1 MVPKGSAKEPVGDLH
16 DVDYDEEGIDLEN
29 PKYDNFVRDTMD
41 RAYDPITNTI
51 KDIRIDD
58 SKLPLAKNFY
68 DYCKNIYGPG
78 IQMPFSRQM
87 WIMLR
92 ALGEMCPH
100 CTKPAAFNKITA
112 IPVDLDVDQM
122 LGPRSRKHITLLE
135 NGVCPSCGRTK
146 AGMIMAGELDDI
158 TELVLVL
165 GQRSGKST
173 IIGVATSYITHRL
186 LKLPKISTL
195 TSGIQEFSPLTGV
208 FTAQSTGQAIRVLWK
223 PVRNTILGSA
233 WFQEY
238 HDLLDSISN
247 KKGQE
252 LYQINPQG
260 LYIRYFVRNLEF
272 YPSGPG
278 KRSLAG
284 DTRLIAAIDELGLFP
299 FTSDSSDDEEQYDD
313 ERERANADEVH
324 QVITNSLLT
333 VRTAVQACYARG
345 ISAVPQALLFNASS
359 PKSWKDKICRLLLQ
373 SESEPTMFGI
383 NLPTWE
389 INPLISRD
397 NPQIALAYR
406 KNPAKAE
413 RDWGANPPQV
423 SSDLFDDNID
433 PYFVHT
439 NAGRVVYQPSDTRT
453 LATFE
458 QTVFADDYPPAILS
472 LDAGETDNAF
482 SLAVVTKSGHF
493 INTPLCI
500 EIVPQPNRK
509 IDFAYTYKHIITPI
523 VKAFNVK
530 FVRADRWQS
539 SFIMDQLEQ
548 DFGKDGLKTGK
559 ISLRLD
565 DFKAFSSFVD
575 SGQLSL
581 PAIELDKERIMAVR
595 DYKKDLLLYPA
606 SHLYLQFR
614 TVQQIKGNFG
624 KGDGYTDDIFRAL
637 VVGVMGM
644 MDSKISAHVQSFPHT
659 KRQSRSMRRLI
670 SVVPRNRGMAALLP

>member
-1 MVPKGSAKEPVGDLH
+1 MY
-16 DVDYDEEGIDLEN
+16 VDDRFDDGTTMDDE
-29 PKYDNFVRDTMD
+29 KYDNFVRDTMD
-41 RAYDPITNTI
+41 RAYDPVTKTV

-68 DYCKNIYGPG
+68 DFCKNIYGPG
-78 IQMPFSRQM
+78 IQMPFARQM
-87 WIMLR
+87 WIMLK

-100 CTKPAAFNKITA
+100 CTRKAVYNRIDSV
-112 IPVDLDVDQM
+112 PVDLDIEQM
-122 LGPRSRKHITLLE
+122 LGRRSKGHITLLE

-146 AGMIMAGELDDI
+146 AGMVLNGEMDDI
-158 TELVLVL
+158 TELIMVL

-173 IIGVATSYITHRL
+173 MIGVASSYITHRL

-195 TSGIQEFSPLTGV
+195 ISGIQEFSPLTGV

-223 PVRNTILGSA
+223 PVRNTMLGSA

-247 KKGQE
+247 KRGQE

-284 DTRLIAAIDELGLFP
+284 DTRVIGAIDELGLFP
-299 FTSDSSDDEEQYDD
+299 FSADSSDEEEQYDD

-333 VRTAVQACYARG
+333 VRNGVHSCYQKG
-345 ISAVPQALLFNASS
+345 ISAVPQAILFNASS
-359 PKSWKDKICRLLLQ
+359 PKSWKDKICRLYLQ
-373 SESEPTMFGI
+373 SKDEPTMFGVR
-383 NLPTWE
+383 LPTWE
-389 INPLISRD
+389 INPHIKKD
-397 NPQIALAYR
+397 NPQIELAYR

-423 SSDLFDDNID
+423 SSDLFDESID
-433 PYFVHT
+433 PYFT
-439 NAGRVVYQPSDTRT
+439 LANAGRIRYENSDSRT
-453 LATFE
+453 LGVFE
-458 QTVFADDYPPAILS
+458 QTLFADDYPPSLLS
-472 LDAGETDNAF
+472 LDAGETNNAF
-482 SLAVVTKSGHF
+482 SLTVVTKSGHYV
-493 INTPLCI
+493 NVPLCL

-509 IDFAYTYKHIITPI
+509 IDFAHTYKHVIVPI

-530 FVRADRWQS
+530 FVRSDRWQS

-548 DFGKDGLKTGK
+548 DFGKEGLTTGK
-559 ISLRLD
+559 VSLRLA
-565 DFKAFSSFVD
+565 DFEAFRALVD
-575 SGQLSL
+575 TGQLSMPKLEL
-581 PAIELDKERIMAVR
+581 PQEKIMTVR
-595 DYKKDLLLYPA
+595 DFKKDLISYPA

-614 TVQQIKGNFG
+614 TVQQSRGNFN

-637 VVGVMGM
+637 VVGVMGQL
-644 MDSKISAHVQSFPHT
+644 DSKISSHISKYPHT
-659 KRQSRSMRRLI
+659 KRVSQSMRRLI
-670 SVVPRNRGMAALLP
+670 SIVPRNRGLSQLLP